1 MSREPPAGSLPRKQA
16 DITNTHTHKHACL
29 LDRLHG
35 FVELADRGASG
46 RLIPPP
52 QESESVL
59 HVFGPAQKCTEGKE
73 LSSEGDKQT
82 NKSIEVMENFNPINP
97 NQIVSAV
104 THKKSSFAIHV
115 FLNPQLS
122 KMRGCLKFLDPF

>member
-1 MSREPPAGSLPRKQA
+1 MQKSTSKGIHLKYIFLDLSQGVCLFHPTHMSREPPAGSLPRKQA
-16 DITNTHTHKHACL
+16 DITNTHTHTHKHARL
-29 LDRLHG
+29 LDRL
-35 FVELADRGASG
+35 FELANRGASG

-82 NKSIEVMENFNPINP
+82 NKPIKVMENTTP
-97 NQIVSAV
+97 
-104 THKKSSFAIHV
+104 
-115 FLNPQLS
+115 
-122 KMRGCLKFLDPF
+122 